1 MVVEESEL
9 ETSVNTVGVQNGVA
23 NPTSVSY
30 SGGRSVWFV
39 YTEM

>member
-1 MVVEESEL
+1 MVVEESEP

-23 NPTSVSY
+23 NPKSAGY
-30 SGGRSVWFV
+30 SGGSSVWFV